1 MLGVTFVHEA
11 VSGLAQPVACMRRC
25 KQRCSAI
32 VICAHECLSAW
43 RVPLRRTWGFT
54 RAWWRRRTTFLTP
67 GHDDLELGSTE
78 RLLDSNDCTIEADH
92 VFDVEEAD
100 LTMPQA
106 AAQQPPRLKVAT
118 GTSES
123 DEPRA
128 SNATE
133 RQRLRLLVLIALG
146 LLSTRPTQVGHFPH
160 KRVLCEQACRE
171 GTCMCCV

>member
-118 GTSES
+118 SES

-146 LLSTRPTQVGHFPH
+146 LLSTRPTQVGH
-160 KRVLCEQACRE
+160 LSAQAC
-171 GTCMCCV
+171 TV